1 MKTINRYGFIMSIL
15 VALCSC
21 APLSPRLIDGAYY
34 GYEFTCNLSQ
44 SEDPEASWYYANVL
58 HIHQS
63 SASLA
68 KSPRYI
74 SKGAVIAS
82 VSDGGFPSFD
92 GMVKQLEKRTLVRLR
107 KVSCDYCAIPL
118 DDPLPSKIER
128 EYVLRF
134 LNDGSFE
141 LDGVIY
147 RAQKNPKLE

>member
-1 MKTINRYGFIMSIL
+1 MKTIRHGFIVSIL

-21 APLSPRLIDGAYY
+21 TPLSSRLTDGNYY

-44 SEDPEASWYYANVL
+44 SDDPEASWYYANVL
-58 HIHQS
+58 HVHRGS
-63 SASLA
+63 VALS
-68 KSPRYI
+68 KSPRHI
-74 SKGAVIAS
+74 SKGSVIAS

-92 GMVKQLEKRTLVRLR
+92 GVVEQLEKRTLVRLR
-107 KVSCDYCAIPL
+107 KVSCDYCLIPL
-118 DDPLPSKIER
+118 DDSLPSKIER
-128 EYVLRF
+128 EYVVRF